1 MPYKNQHSDKISS
14 ESIEPLK
21 ILGARSREDLI
32 EEWLSLNPKDVTD
45 FDRTGIK
52 KITTQVTIT
61 FDFGKEEYLLAFQ
74 PLK

>member
-1 MPYKNQHSDKISS
+1 LPYKNKHSDKIQSMV
-14 ESIEPLK
+14 PLK

-61 FDFGKEEYLLAFQ
+61 FDFGKEECLLAFQ